1 MGIKITGW
9 AVAVLVFTVVL
20 ILIFDPWRSS
30 ENGNL
35 SVDGESLT
43 LDSTPSLKKVGSIQK
58 NSREEQFPT
67 RSLGREKL
75 DHPSLRQRQPSKG
88 TALPHLSNSDRF
100 VRSLIREIPVSDP
113 RISGWLEQEDLIS
126 LLSEVLVTFSNGQV
140 PRFVRLLLKPNGTFL
155 TTELDEEYFI
165 ASANY
170 ARFDSLVEMLVAFD
184 SDSVAK
190 VMRTCEP
197 LFSEALINLG
207 SQESFRGL
215 LIELTKEVSTTP
227 LLHSDIMLIRPNVLY
242 VFKDPKLESLSPL
255 QKQLLRIGPINIQK
269 IQNYLDKLILDLGID
284 RS

>member
-43 LDSTPSLKKVGSIQK
+43 LDSAPSPKKVGSIQK

-190 VMRTCEP
+190 VMRTCAP

-207 SQESFRGL
+207 SQESFHGL
-215 LIELTKEVSTTP
+215 LVELTKEVSTTP